1 MLLSQL
7 FSPTLRETPA
17 EAEIVSHQLL
27 LRAGFIRKSSS
38 GVYTYLPL
46 AQRVLTKISAII
58 RKEMDRA
65 GGQEI
70 LMPILQPAELWRES
84 GRWDVYGGELMRLK
98 DRHDR
103 DFCLGPTHEELMAD
117 LIRGEVYSWRQL
129 PLLLYQ
135 IQDKFRDER
144 RPRFGL
150 MRGRE
155 FIMKDLYS
163 FDRDE
168 AGLDVSYKKMYDAYT
183 AVFTIC
189 GLDFRPVEADSGAI
203 GGSFTHEFMVMA
215 ESGEAEILHCTQCRY
230 AANVESA
237 RRPAPAPAAAEASAA
252 VPAMEKTATPGWKT
266 IGQVAEGLGVP
277 PSRCVKTLFY
287 TVRFVEAQKLI
298 CVLVRGDREVNE
310 VKLQNMLGAL
320 QVDLAG
326 AEEVAEAA
334 GCEPGFVGPVGLRAP
349 VEIYADHEV
358 AALDWGL
365 TGANAPDFHYKYV
378 RPGRDFQAEYADL
391 RILEAGEPCPECGA
405 VLRGARGIEVGQ
417 VFKLGTKYSKALN
430 ATYLD
435 ERGEERPIVMGSY
448 GIGVSRTMAAS
459 VEQNYDADGII
470 WPVKIAP
477 FHCVVVPVQASG
489 PVFEAAREIYQKLWE
504 AGVEAVLDDRDERA
518 GVKFKDADLI
528 GFPMRVTVGGKYTE
542 SGQVEFRLRKDKQV
556 ELLTA
561 EACVRRAAALVS
573 EA

>member
-17 EAEIVSHQLL
+17 EAEVVSHQLL

-58 RKEMDRA
+58 RGEMDRA

-70 LMPILQPAELWRES
+70 LAPIMQPAELWRES
-84 GRWDVYGGELMRLK
+84 GRWDVYGRELMRLK

-168 AGLDVSYKKMYDAYT
+168 AGLDISYRKMYDAYT
-183 AVFTIC
+183 AVFTAC

-203 GGSFTHEFMVMA
+203 GGSSSHEFMVMA
-215 ESGEAEILHCTQCRY
+215 ESGEAEIVHCTQCRY
-230 AANVESA
+230 AANVEIA
-237 RRPAPAPAAAEASAA
+237 KCPAPSPARTEDSAG
-252 VPAMEKTATPGWKT
+252 VPAIEKTATPGWKT
-266 IGQVAEGLGVP
+266 IAQVAEGLGVT
-277 PSRCVKTLFY
+277 PSRCIKTLFY
-287 TVRFVEAQKLI
+287 KAFFAEGQKLV
-298 CVLVRGDREVNE
+298 CVLVRGDRSVNE
-310 VKLQNMLGAL
+310 IKLQNALTAL
-320 QVDLAG
+320 QTELAG
-326 AEEVAEAA
+326 PEEVLSAA
-334 GCEPGFVGPVGLRAP
+334 GCEPGFVGPVGLKES

-358 AALDWGL
+358 AAMDWAV
-365 TGANAPDFHYKYV
+365 TGANAPDFHYKYA
-378 RPGRDFQAEYADL
+378 RPGRDFRAEYADL

-405 VLRGARGIEVGQ
+405 DLLGARGIEVGQ
-417 VFKLGTKYSKALN
+417 VFKIGTKYSKALN
-430 ATYLD
+430 VTYLD
-435 ERGEERPIVMGSY
+435 EGGKEQLIVMGSY

-459 VEQNYDADGII
+459 VEQNHDEDGII
-470 WPVKIAP
+470 WPVRIAP
-477 FHCVVVPVQASG
+477 YHCVVAPVQADG
-489 PVFEAAREIYQKLWE
+489 PVFEAALEIYRALE
-504 AGVEAVLDDRDERA
+504 ASGVETVLDDRDERA

-528 GFPMRVTVGGKYTE
+528 GFPIRITVGKKYTE
-542 SGQVEFRLRKDKQV
+542 SGQMEFRLRKDKQM

-561 EACVRRAAALVS
+561 EECVRRAASMVS